1 MATTTTP
8 TPAAA
13 LANPG
18 GYSIRIPFTAAGAY
32 DLELTKAAAKAICA
46 DWLDP
51 NESWADQDEQCLEN
65 ALEDHILELFHE
77 HLLNFPAAINSK
89 LEGRAIALKLDSA
102 STSVE
107 LECLEVEA

>member
-32 DLELTKAAAKAICA
+32 DLELTKAAAMLVA
-46 DWLDP
+46 DAF
-51 NESWADQDEQCLEN
+51 NIE
-65 ALEDHILELFHE
+65 
-77 HLLNFPAAINSK
+77 
-89 LEGRAIALKLDSA
+89 
-102 STSVE
+102 T
-107 LECLEVEA
+107 EAE

>member
-13 LANPG
+13 LA
-18 GYSIRIPFTAAGAY
+18 GYRIRLPFTAAGAY

-51 NESWADQDEQCLEN
+51 DESWADQDERCLEN

-77 HLLNFPAAINSK
+77 HLLNFPAVINSK
-89 LEGRAIALKLDSA
+89 LEGRDIALELDSD

-107 LECLEVEA
+107 LESVEVEA